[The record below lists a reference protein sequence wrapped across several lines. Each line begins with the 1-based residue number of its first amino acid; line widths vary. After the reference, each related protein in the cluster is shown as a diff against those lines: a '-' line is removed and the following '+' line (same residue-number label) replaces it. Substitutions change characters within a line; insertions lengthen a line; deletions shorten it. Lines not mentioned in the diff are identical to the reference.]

1 LPNKL
6 PNYNNLCFGLFLPRL
21 ECRNKHKQ
29 KQRFGPL
36 PNRAVENPAPGLKP
50 LSSDAADAAGKQPLE
65 NNMKAL
71 IATLPLTALLC
82 TTAIAAPV
90 KGQDDVMLSS
100 VQIDG
105 YKAIPAVGD
114 MTGKVISVY
123 AGSAHALEHYVV
135 TVNNTAAPCEGDDCM
150 ASKTF
155 ELNGYEGQYVGEAA
169 AVYSRRIDKDTYSIA
184 IKGKVLDHEGEDE
197 RGFPAAVPAKIL
209 LRVKFTK
216 DGVAE
221 IADVSSS
228 QWE

>member
-1 LPNKL
+1 
-6 PNYNNLCFGLFLPRL
+6 
-21 ECRNKHKQ
+21 
-29 KQRFGPL
+29 
-36 PNRAVENPAPGLKP
+36 
-50 LSSDAADAAGKQPLE
+50 
-65 NNMKAL
+65 MKAL
-71 IATLPLTALLC
+71 FALLPLVTILSTNAF
-82 TTAIAAPV
+82 AAQV
-90 KGQDDVMLSS
+90 KGQDEVQISS
-100 VQIDG
+100 AQIDG

-155 ELNGYEGQYVGEAA
+155 ELSGYEGQYVGEAQ
-169 AVYSRRIDKDTYSIA
+169 AVYSRRIDKNTYSIA

-197 RGFPAAVPAKIL
+197 RGYPVGVDAKIL

-221 IADVSSS
+221 IAEVSSS